1 MVDALEV
8 LLEEHEIILKAIGVL
23 DQSTVKIGNGKELPK
38 EVFEKFL
45 DILQKFADKCH
56 HGKEETALFP
66 LISQKSPNQ
75 SHTISSL
82 LEDHQKARGFIAAL
96 KDAIARND
104 VEGKIKNADSY
115 SKLLT
120 SHIQR
125 ENAIFPDWMRILDD
139 KDKMDLFEKFEEIE
153 EKVIGLGKH
162 QEYERYIENLKSQ
175 IESV

>member
-23 DQSTVKIGNGKELPK
+23 DQSTVKIRNGKELPS
-38 EVFEKFL
+38 EFFEKFL

-66 LISQKSPNQ
+66 LIGQRSPNQ
-75 SHTISSL
+75 SPTITFL

-96 KDAIARND
+96 KEANARND
-104 VEGKIKNADSY
+104 AEGKIRNADAY

-120 SHIQR
+120 LHIER
-125 ENAIFPDWMRILDD
+125 ENGIFPDWMRMLDD
-139 KDKMDLFEKFEEIE
+139 KDKEVLFEKFEEIE

-162 QEYERYIENLKSQ
+162 QEYERNIENLKSQ